1 MSVHRCHSI
10 WSDTLLFESQY
21 QQQERPFF
29 AVICKLN
36 RLPWLLTRSVPGYI
50 ATFEPSNI
58 DTDDKDLVDI
68 VYIQQKC
75 VYMEFSDVKEVTF
88 VSPLPN
94 LIEAD

>member
-1 MSVHRCHSI
+1 M
-10 WSDTLLFESQY
+10 
-21 QQQERPFF
+21 
-29 AVICKLN
+29 
-36 RLPWLLTRSVPGYI
+36 PGYI